1 MARIHQRRVLSIG
14 RTRRARAEKEALAG
28 DLRHLLPILF
38 IILRMFAGRKGWPIE
53 EVSVLGW
60 QAERSAKK
68 VAGAGGT
75 LGRRDRGPGGTG
87 ATSGFRRLPV
97 TVAGL
102 LLGMA
107 LVSCGRAERER
118 AAAVQAA
125 REETRAEIEAIL
137 TERFDAAD
145 GLARSADRIL
155 SPLPVMTPGEE
166 SGLRRFLNAS
176 HLNRARQLG
185 VRAEDEEALD
195 SLVTAGRL
203 IELEDSTR
211 YWIVRPGDSPA
222 HVVPDLRTL
231 LEVLGARFQE
241 RLAEMG
247 LPPYRMEITS
257 AFRTAEGQAHL
268 RRDNA
273 NAAAGVSSH
282 EFGTTV
288 DLSYAAF
295 APPAE
300 VPAEIIGGV
309 AEELRPYIRRIA
321 DLAFESVSARK
332 SRELGRIFS
341 QVLAEAQDE
350 GIALVIY
357 ERQQTVYHLTVGR
370 AM

>member
-1 MARIHQRRVLSIG
+1 V
-14 RTRRARAEKEALAG
+14 
-28 DLRHLLPILF
+28 
-38 IILRMFAGRKGWPIE
+38 
-53 EVSVLGW
+53 
-60 QAERSAKK
+60 
-68 VAGAGGT
+68 
-75 LGRRDRGPGGTG
+75 
-87 ATSGFRRLPV
+87 
-97 TVAGL
+97 L
-102 LLGMA
+102 LLGA
-107 LVSCGRAERER
+107 AFLAYGLVERRR

-125 REETRAEIEAIL
+125 REETRAAIEAIL
-137 TERFDAAD
+137 TERIDATD
-145 GLARSADRIL
+145 RLARSADRIL

-166 SGLRRFLNAS
+166 AELRRFLNAS

-185 VRAEDEEALD
+185 VRAEHEEALD

-211 YWIVRPGDSPA
+211 YWIVRQGDSPA
-222 HVVPDLRTL
+222 HVVPALRSL
-231 LEVLGARFQE
+231 LELLGARFQA
-241 RLAEMG
+241 RLADIG

-257 AFRTAEGQAHL
+257 ALRTAQRQARL
-268 RRDNA
+268 RRTNP

-300 VPAEIIGGV
+300 VPAQIIDGV
-309 AEELRPYIRRIA
+309 PEDLRPHIRRIA

-341 QVLAEAQDE
+341 QVLAEAQEE